1 MDTVVAVKFKHSH
14 VYRGKEYY
22 YRTNLYLS
30 VGEEVIVNIS
40 KDHMDLQI
48 ALVTNVNVSGI
59 SSSNLD
65 QIVQKVDTSNY
76 LDKRYLVDKI
86 NSLKKELDR
95 SVQTY
100 QEEHMY
106 ESIAK
111 IDDSFREIYL
121 DYIQKLES
129 YQRDSS
135 ISYGL

>member
-1 MDTVVAVKFKHSH
+1 MDTVVAVKFKHRN

-30 VGEEVIVNIS
+30 VGEEVIVNTS
-40 KDHMDLQI
+40 QDHMDLQI

-95 SVQTY
+95 RVQTY

>member
-1 MDTVVAVKFKHSH
+1 MDTVVAVKFKHRH

-30 VGEEVIVNIS
+30 VGEEVIVNTS
-40 KDHMDLQI
+40 QDHMDLQI

-95 SVQTY
+95 RVQTY